1 MASVNS
7 RKLKPLPEL
16 TVKHIQ
22 VIEQFEKL
30 LEQGISNLTM
40 SDIAT
45 KLKVSLRTLYEIA
58 PSKEHLIISTLDR
71 VLTNIGQKASTS
83 LQEVQSPLSKLK
95 IYIEIGNEAVGPKI
109 TKFTQDLNKI
119 NGALEMINYH
129 TDYFIGSIKKLL
141 DEAVE
146 QKEILDIDTQAVA
159 IALGG
164 VPLMISDIYY
174 EGKLALKDTP
184 EATANIVAN
193 LILESLE
200 RRS

>member
-1 MASVNS
+1 MASLNS
-7 RKLKPLPEL
+7 RKLKPLSEL

-22 VIEQFEKL
+22 VIEQFEEL

-119 NGALEMINYH
+119 NGALEMICP
-129 TDYFIGSIKKLL
+129 
-141 DEAVE
+141 
-146 QKEILDIDTQAVA
+146 
-159 IALGG
+159 GG
-164 VPLMISDIYY
+164 IFPSGGWHLNRTRMICAKHPVFMQYV
-174 EGKLALKDTP
+174 
-184 EATANIVAN
+184 N
-193 LILESLE
+193 
-200 RRS
+200 